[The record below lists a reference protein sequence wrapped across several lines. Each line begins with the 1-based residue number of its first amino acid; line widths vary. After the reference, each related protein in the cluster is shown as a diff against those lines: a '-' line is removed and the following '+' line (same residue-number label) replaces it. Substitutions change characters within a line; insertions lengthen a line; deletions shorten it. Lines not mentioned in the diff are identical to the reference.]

1 MEKKKKRLLI
11 PAKLEPGDTV
21 GIAAPGSHF
30 NLKKFK
36 MGLSVLE
43 SMGFKTYCPEGIFN
57 KSGYLAGDDDK
68 RASVLNDLFADRKI
82 KAIVCA
88 RGGFGSIRILSSLD
102 YDIICENPKIFAG
115 YSDVTAL
122 LSFLYEKCR
131 LVTFHGPMVTTLS
144 EASNRTRLAMFSIF
158 TNRSDFE
165 IKLGRGVSLKTG
177 IASGT
182 LLGGNLST
190 LCHLVGTSCLPDYR
204 GHILFIEERGEA
216 LYRIDRMLTQMKLA
230 GCFDG
235 LAGLL
240 LGSFADCG
248 PVKEIYKAVSK
259 VFDEMDIPVLA
270 GFDGG
275 HGKENITIPLG
286 IKTTID
292 AGRKIISFKWEQTG

>member
-1 MEKKKKRLLI
+1 MDIKKRKLLL
-11 PAKLEPGDTV
+11 PAKLELGDTI
-21 GIAAPGSHF
+21 GIAAPASPF
-30 NLKKFK
+30 NLKEFK
-36 MGLSVLE
+36 SGVSVLE

-57 KSGYLAGDDDK
+57 KNGYLAGGDEN
-68 RASVLNDLFADRKI
+68 RAAVLNDLFSDSRI

-88 RGGFGSIRILSSLD
+88 RGGFGSMRILSLLD

-115 YSDVTAL
+115 YSDVSAL

-144 EASNRTRLAMFSIF
+144 EASKRTRLAMFSTL

-165 IKLGRGVSLKTG
+165 IKLRKGVSLKNG
-177 IASGT
+177 ISSGT
-182 LLGGNLST
+182 LLGGNLAT
-190 LCHLVGTSCLPDYR
+190 LCHLIGTSCLPSYR

-240 LGSFADCG
+240 LGSFTDCG
-248 PVKEIYKAVSK
+248 PAKEIYKV
-259 VFDEMDIPVLA
+259 VTGIFDEMDIPVLA
-270 GFDGG
+270 GFEGG
-275 HGKENITIPLG
+275 HGKENITIPFG
-286 IKTTID
+286 IKTTLD
-292 AGRKIISFKWEQTG
+292 AGRKIISFKWQQTG